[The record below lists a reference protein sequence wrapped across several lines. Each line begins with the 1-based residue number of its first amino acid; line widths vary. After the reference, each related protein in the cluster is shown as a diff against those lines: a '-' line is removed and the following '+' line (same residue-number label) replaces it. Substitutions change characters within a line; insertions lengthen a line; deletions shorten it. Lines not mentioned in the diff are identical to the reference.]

1 MVANKTLKRIR
12 GRGTGSVWSPKDFL
26 DLGSRAAVD
35 QALSRMA
42 RRGVL
47 RRVARGLYEY
57 PRVSPRLGVLS
68 PDAHAVARA
77 FAGRSGARLQP
88 TGALAANALGL
99 SAQVPARPAFLTDGP
114 TRRLRIGNQTIYLRH
129 AAPSRLRWGAVVHAL
144 AYLGQRGV
152 TDSVLRQLR
161 QLRQRLAAADRRT
174 LLGDVRLAP
183 DWMRPI
189 LDQLGPG
196 ASA

>member
-1 MVANKTLKRIR
+1 
-12 GRGTGSVWSPKDFL
+12 
-26 DLGSRAAVD
+26 
-35 QALSRMA
+35 
-42 RRGVL
+42 
-47 RRVARGLYEY
+47 
-57 PRVSPRLGVLS
+57 
-68 PDAHAVARA
+68 
-77 FAGRSGARLQP
+77 
-88 TGALAANALGL
+88 
-99 SAQVPARPAFLTDGP
+99 
-114 TRRLRIGNQTIYLRH
+114 
-129 AAPSRLRWGAVVHAL
+129 VVHAL

-152 TDSVLRQLR
+152 TDSVLR